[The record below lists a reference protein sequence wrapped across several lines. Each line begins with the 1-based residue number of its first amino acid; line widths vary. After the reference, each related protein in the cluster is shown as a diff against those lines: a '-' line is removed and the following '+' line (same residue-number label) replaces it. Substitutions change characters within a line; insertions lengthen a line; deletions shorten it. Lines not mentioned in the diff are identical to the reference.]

1 MPDCAGCREP
11 AAKTRKNRLKE
22 ARKLSLIIA
31 LAKSREAVI
40 GGDRRTIT
48 FLGAAPCLEEEL
60 YSGQI
65 KDDHELK
72 KRAEELGAFLQVSD
86 GKVKVWKRKELL
98 VGEVTEISAGLSRR
112 RRIYLTPGAYL
123 IADIVGD
130 MTKINRQGNVGC
142 VVLGNQYTQK
152 LAYSRVSMAGGR
164 VNAALIESILK
175 EAAEST
181 ASVSREHIILKS
193 DVLQADP
200 VEALSMA
207 LLEDC
212 KRNGWRQFRS

>member
-1 MPDCAGCREP
+1 M
-11 AAKTRKNRLKE
+11 
-22 ARKLSLIIA
+22 
-31 LAKSREAVI
+31 
-40 GGDRRTIT
+40 
-48 FLGAAPCLEEEL
+48 GAAPCLEEEL